1 MSGAR
6 LLDDLARALV
16 EPMPRRGALRL
27 LGASVAAL
35 AVPGLIASRVASG
48 ADWIASLVEEALG
61 GLGRSSGLPVGA
73 EAPAIELDRL
83 DGGRASVPALVDGPT
98 VVMFWNPGCGY
109 CRSLHGDVRAWE
121 DERPEGA
128 PALVVVSAGDA
139 DETREE
145 GFAAPVLLDG
155 SWEAAGAFGADGTP
169 MAVLVDRA
177 GRIATP
183 LITGAEAI
191 LGVLGTRPRVG
202 LELEFEQSVEPVNE
216 KESMR

>member
-139 DETREE
+139 GETREE

-202 LELEFEQSVEPVNE
+202 LELEQSVEPVND